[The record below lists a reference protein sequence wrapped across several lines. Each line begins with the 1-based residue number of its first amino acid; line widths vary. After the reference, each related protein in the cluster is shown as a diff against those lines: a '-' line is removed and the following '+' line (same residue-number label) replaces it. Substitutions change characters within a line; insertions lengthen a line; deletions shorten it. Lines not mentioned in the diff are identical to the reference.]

1 MSARSKARK
10 RALDFLYEADIKKV
24 LATDL
29 FTSRG
34 ANELSQEPYVLVLI
48 NGVAEHLPK
57 IDELIITYAQGWDMD
72 RMPPI
77 DRNILRIAIFEILWA
92 ADIDNQVACDEAVE
106 LAKSLS
112 TDESSSYIN
121 NDAIAKSGKMLAK
134 IYGETDLLIAESI
147 QSGVF
152 NNLSPAD
159 LVSVISSCIY
169 ESRNE
174 EAAKVPR
181 GDIQIALAAIS
192 KIYAKI
198 HDAESDLNLEP
209 MRAPDFGFC
218 WASHK
223 WASGQSLTSIL
234 KGTDLTVGDFV
245 RSMKQI
251 IDCVH
256 NFYFNLIRLDNKKSG
271 I

>member
-24 LATDL
+24 LAADL
-29 FTSRG
+29 FTARG

-92 ADIDNQVACDEAVE
+92 AEIDNQVSCDEAVE

-121 NDAIAKSGKMLAK
+121 GVLGRIIKLKDSIAI
-134 IYGETDLLIAESI
+134 
-147 QSGVF
+147 
-152 NNLSPAD
+152 
-159 LVSVISSCIY
+159 
-169 ESRNE
+169 
-174 EAAKVPR
+174 
-181 GDIQIALAAIS
+181 
-192 KIYAKI
+192 
-198 HDAESDLNLEP
+198 
-209 MRAPDFGFC
+209 
-218 WASHK
+218 
-223 WASGQSLTSIL
+223 
-234 KGTDLTVGDFV
+234 
-245 RSMKQI
+245 
-251 IDCVH
+251 
-256 NFYFNLIRLDNKKSG
+256 
-271 I
+271 